1 MSAAMKTT
9 FFAAL
14 AALGFIVA
22 LSPVKAADTPVTAG
36 GYNDFGCAPGIP
48 ALGGSAIC
56 TGITRP
62 ANTTAYA
69 SGQLVCGATCAPITI
84 VAGRPTMASSGSG
97 LIDKV
102 VLLKTGP
109 TTTGTFNVFLYSNV
123 PTFAGLAD
131 QSAYV
136 GPYKADITSG
146 IYVGQAT
153 CSTGQATSDG
163 SPGTFYVC
171 SLDAQAMTYRTTGK
185 ILYAAIEATAAY
197 TPVSQEQFYVLT
209 YELQD

>member
-9 FFAAL
+9 FLAAL
-14 AALGFIVA
+14 AALG
-22 LSPVKAADTPVTAG
+22 LSLATPVYAADTPVTAG
-36 GYNDFGCAPGIP
+36 GYNDFGCAGGV
-48 ALGGSAIC
+48 ASLGGSPAC
-56 TGITRP
+56 VGLTRP
-62 ANTTAYA
+62 ANTTPYA
-69 SGQLVCGATCAPITI
+69 NGQLVCAPTCAPLTI
-84 VAGRPTMASSGSG
+84 VAGRQGQTSSGSG

-109 TTTGTFNVFLYSNV
+109 TTTPTFNIFLYSNT

-171 SLDAQAMTYRTTGK
+171 SLDAQAISYRTTGK
-185 ILYAAIEATAAY
+185 TLFAAIEATSTY
-197 TPVSQEQFYVLT
+197 TPVSGESFYVVT